1 MKDLLALFE
10 SPGVEKSN
18 PPPQLDAAMAHQHLA
33 LLGKDEAS
41 SFLGAYK
48 PNGSRKDL
56 KPWTGP
62 FSELETAQRKNQEGR
77 GLYLGINNGTGL
89 KDADIHQ
96 CVALWSEDDKRSK
109 DEQLER
115 WLARMPVPTF
125 IVETGKSLHIYLVL
139 KQPIAPAVW
148 KPIQS
153 RLIDFVDGDPAVKSL
168 SRVLRLAGSWYANK
182 DNELT
187 RLVTLRNVTGKRY
200 DLEEIVSCLP
210 EVETKPQPVPSLN
223 FPSKGGNY
231 PSGTLRDIVDALRCI
246 PPRVPGTGTYPEY
259 RNLLW
264 GLIAAMAEADA
275 GYGKDKAIEL
285 MELHSPQWRDVRQVA
300 NSGGDQ
306 ITAGTFWH
314 AAKQHG
320 WRRHGRV

>member
-1 MKDLLALFE
+1 MENLLASLG
-10 SPGVEKSN
+10 SVGVEKSN
-18 PPPQLDAAMAHQHLA
+18 PPPQLDAAMALQHLA

-77 GLYLGINNGTGL
+77 GLYLCINNGTGL
-89 KDADIHQ
+89 KDADIQQ

-168 SRVLRLAGSWYANK
+168 SRVLRLAGSWYVNK

-210 EVETKPQPVPSLN
+210 EVEPKPQPAPSQ
-223 FPSKGGNY
+223 KGVLGGANY
-231 PSGTLRDIVDALRCI
+231 PSGTLRDIADALRCI

-264 GLIAAMAEADA
+264 GLISALAEADS
-275 GYGKDKAIEL
+275 GYGPELAITL
-285 MELHSPQWRDVRQVA
+285 MEAHSPQWRDVRQVA

-306 ITAGTFWH
+306 ISAGTFWH
-314 AAKQHG
+314 LAKQHG
-320 WRRHGRV
+320 WRRHG

>member
-18 PPPQLDAAMAHQHLA
+18 PPPQLDAAMALQHLA

-77 GLYLGINNGTGL
+77 GLYLCINNGTGL
-89 KDADIHQ
+89 KDADIHE
-96 CVALWSEDDKRSK
+96 CVAFWSEDDKRSK

-115 WLARMPVPTF
+115 WLARMPEPTY
-125 IVETGKSLHIYLVL
+125 IVETCKSLHIYLVL

-153 RLIDFVDGDPAVKSL
+153 RLIDFMDGDPAVKTL

-210 EVETKPQPVPSLN
+210 EVEPKPQTAPPKRHVLA
-223 FPSKGGNY
+223 GADY

-264 GLIAAMAEADA
+264 GLISALAEADA
-275 GYGKDKAIEL
+275 GYGPELAITL
-285 MELHSPQWRDVRQVA
+285 MEAHSPQWRDVRQVA

-306 ITAGTFWH
+306 ISAGTFWH
-314 AAKQHG
+314 LAKKHG
-320 WRRHGRV
+320 WRRHG